1 MSWYDMSMSRDK
13 DCVSL
18 TLDMTCLRMSSV
30 CHARKCYMSCVCLE
44 HVFNIL
50 KTCLDNVFDVRLSC
64 YQFIIRINE
73 SIRECQ
79 LSGGAKLQVGC
90 HANAESF
97 VFYPHICLYV
107 GNNQGSSQTACIK
120 QGRTYKPCRLCESD
134 RLEIHDCS
142 VTSALRNSG
151 YVYGLQCAA
160 RKVFAKKV
168 RNEHTTVAEN
178 NIMEVCRLE
187 SLNPVPSA
195 LLGPDFE
202 LFPSKHHMLMFPPDL
217 LHTVCGG
224 ILKSW
229 IFWTMVI
236 VVRVG
241 EMDSDYKDNVAL
253 LDSCIADF
261 PVQQSLRGKFKSF
274 PKGVSEFV
282 KSATAS
288 GISSKDVSTSG
299 LGGIDHQFVPSMVE
313 QMLLCIGVGG
323 EIVPNTKNWNGRVL
337 RGAIYS
343 LGSVTDAVF
352 TSGFMALD
360 LFYTLSRSEFSLR
373 QLKQLGSMIK
383 TLQVHFM
390 RLFSMKQA
398 LLNSSKPYSGIKIHM
413 LIHFVDCILYWGAP
427 KVWDMIR
434 YVIIC

>member
-1 MSWYDMSMSRDK
+1 
-13 DCVSL
+13 
-18 TLDMTCLRMSSV
+18 MTCLHDVIGMSL
-30 CHARKCYMSCVCLE
+30 VCLCYVVAKLITCRK
-44 HVFNIL
+44 HVFNMFL
-50 KTCLDNVFDVRLSC
+50 QCL
-64 YQFIIRINE
+64 QFLLRINE
-73 SIRECQ
+73 SVRECQ
-79 LSGGAKLQVGC
+79 IAGGVKMQVGSHC
-90 HANAESF
+90 DAESYI
-97 VFYPHICLYV
+97 FYPHICLFV
-107 GNNQGSSQTACIK
+107 GDNQGSSQCACIK
-120 QGRTYKPCRLCESD
+120 QGVTFKPCRLCESD

-142 VTSALRNSG
+142 NMSSLRNSG
-151 YVYGLQCAA
+151 YVYALQSAA
-160 RKVFAKKV
+160 QKVFTKKV
-168 RNEHTTVAEN
+168 RNEATTSLER
-178 NIMEVCRLE
+178 NISEACRLE
-187 SLNPVPSA
+187 SLSPVPSVM
-195 LLGPDFE
+195 LGPDFQ

-241 EMDSDYKDNVAL
+241 ELDSNYKDNVAL

-261 PVQQSLRGKFKSF
+261 PCQQSLKVKFKSF

-282 KSATAS
+282 KSATSS
-288 GISSKDVSTSG
+288 GISSKEVSTSG

-323 EIVPNTKNWNGRVL
+323 EIVPHTKNWNGRVL
-337 RGAIYS
+337 RGPIYA

-360 LFYTLSRSEFSLR
+360 LFHTLSRSEFSLR
-373 QLKQLGSMIK
+373 QLKQLESMIK

-434 YVIIC
+434 YVIRMHLT